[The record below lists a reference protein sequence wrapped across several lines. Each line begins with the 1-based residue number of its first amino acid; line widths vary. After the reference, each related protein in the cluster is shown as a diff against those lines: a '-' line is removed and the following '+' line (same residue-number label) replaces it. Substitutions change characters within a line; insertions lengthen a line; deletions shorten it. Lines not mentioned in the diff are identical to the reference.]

1 MWEAVSLNSFPFLY
15 LTKSIAYHD
24 LSLFAYST
32 SFKFDLAMTK
42 LFFTKMNGAGNDFV
56 VLDKN
61 QNVGFQVTDDIVRRI
76 CERRNGIGSDGLITI
91 EDSASTDFVMNYYN
105 ADGSTGSL
113 CANGA
118 RCALLFASKTGRI
131 EGKSANFLS
140 NDVEYKGEIIS
151 NSEVKFYLNPPKKIK
166 YNFKV
171 KAGGRIINAHYADTG
186 SPHVV
191 IDIEESEGFLS
202 SLESVPVESLG
213 SEIRDLPK
221 FSPGGTNVNFIDV
234 QGKIIYIRTYERGVE
249 AETLACGTGSVA
261 AALISYVTKKNQ
273 PPIELIT
280 KGNEKL
286 LVNFDVENS
295 KVKNLALTGPAK
307 IVFTGEMII

>member
-1 MWEAVSLNSFPFLY
+1 MG
-15 LTKSIAYHD
+15 KI
-24 LSLFAYST
+24 
-32 SFKFDLAMTK
+32 
-42 LFFTKMNGAGNDFV
+42 FFTKMSGAGNDFV

-61 QNVGFQVTDDIVRRI
+61 QNANFQVTQNIIRKLCD
-76 CERRNGIGSDGLITI
+76 RRNGIGADGLITI
-91 EDSASTDFVMNYYN
+91 EDSSSNDFVMNYYN

-131 EGKSANFLS
+131 KEKSANFLS
-140 NDVEYKGEIIS
+140 NGVAYKGEIIS
-151 NSEVKFYLNPPKKIK
+151 SSEIKFYLNPPKKIK
-166 YNFKV
+166 YNFRV
-171 KAGGRIINAHYADTG
+171 KAGGKLINAHYADTG

-202 SLESVPVESLG
+202 SLERVPVESLG
-213 SEIRDLPK
+213 REIRYLPE
-221 FSPGGTNVNFIDV
+221 FSPGGTNVNFINVD
-234 QGKIIYIRTYERGVE
+234 GKIIHIRTYERGVE
-249 AETLACGTGSVA
+249 AETLACGTGSAA
-261 AALISYVTKKNQ
+261 AALISYVTKNIQ
-273 PPIELIT
+273 PPTELIT

-295 KVKNLALTGPAK
+295 KVKNLSLTGPAK